1 MENIVIV
8 GSGGFAKEVAFLIK
22 EINQQTPKWNLLGYI
37 DREIGKKVQNL
48 KVIENDEWL
57 QNCPDKINAVVGI
70 GNPSI
75 IEEIATNLNQNKN
88 ISFPNLI
95 HPNNIGDW
103 DNINL
108 GHGNIISSGCNLT
121 TDITINNFNIINL
134 DSTIGHDT
142 TIGNYNLINPSCNI
156 SGCVNIKNNCL
167 IGTGT
172 SIIENISLASEIII
186 GAGSVITK
194 NITEK
199 GVYVGVPAKK
209 IK

>member
-121 TDITINNFNIINL
+121 TDITIKNFNIINL
-134 DSTIGHDT
+134 DSTIGHDA
-142 TIGNYNLINPSCNI
+142 IIESYNVFNPSCNI
-156 SGCVNIKNNCL
+156 SGGVNIKNACL
-167 IGTGT
+167 IGTGA
-172 SIIENISLASEIII
+172 SILENISISSKVII
-186 GAGSVITK
+186 GAGGIVTK